1 MTTTITLNE
10 DALIRQ
16 LKDVDRRL
24 TRATDP
30 YQTILSERGVA
41 LLQEYRDGL
50 NEQLKASPKK
60 KATVSEPD
68 HQLALCMRP
77 ELQYAKSPVLT
88 GRPHARKS
96 GNERN
101 GHPGRTRG
109 RA

>member
-1 MTTTITLNE
+1 MATCMNGPETTWPSTPLRRQRRRDKRSNEEKEKNGMTTTITLNE

-68 HQLALCMRP
+68 H
-77 ELQYAKSPVLT
+77 
-88 GRPHARKS
+88 
-96 GNERN
+96 
-101 GHPGRTRG
+101 
-109 RA
+109 